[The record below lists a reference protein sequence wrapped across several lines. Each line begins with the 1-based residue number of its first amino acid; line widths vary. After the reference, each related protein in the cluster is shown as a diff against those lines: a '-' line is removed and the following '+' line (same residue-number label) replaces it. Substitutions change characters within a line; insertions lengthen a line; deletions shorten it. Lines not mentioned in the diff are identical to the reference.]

1 MGGGRLPEPVA
12 RARPDMEIFEGFG
25 TMLMNNLGEI
35 LMAVGILLVV
45 AAIVIPM
52 VRDNEADATDFF
64 D

>member
-1 MGGGRLPEPVA
+1 MGERLPEPVA
-12 RARPDMEIFEGFG
+12 RARPDMEIFEGYR

>member
-1 MGGGRLPEPVA
+1 MGERLPEPVA
-12 RARPDMEIFEGFG
+12 RARPDMEIFEGYE

>member
-1 MGGGRLPEPVA
+1 
-12 RARPDMEIFEGFG
+12 MEIFEGYR

>member
-1 MGGGRLPEPVA
+1 MGERLPEPVA
-12 RARPDMEIFEGFG
+12 RARPDMEIFEGYG
-25 TMLMNNLGEI
+25 PMLMNNLGEI